1 MRTLGVPS
9 ESAALRQLAQRVYNL
24 ERARRD
30 KEAPQTLTEVAVF
43 SSAETPTVS
52 ESGPYDVHTGGDV
65 YDVVARCRVAGTTNS
80 TVDVKHN
87 GTVIATV
94 TIAANALRGV
104 VYPTRNIP
112 KGSYITAAVTKV
124 GTGVRAI
131 SVFVRMRT

>member
-9 ESAALRQLAQRVYNL
+9 ESAALRQLAQRIYNL
-24 ERARRD
+24 ERARRE

-43 SSAETPTVS
+43 SSPETPTVS
-52 ESGPYDVHTGGDV
+52 ESGPYDVHTGGAV
-65 YDVVARCRVAGTTNS
+65 YDVVARCRVAGTTAT

-87 GTVIATV
+87 GTVFATV

-104 VYPTRNIP
+104 AYPTRTIP
-112 KGSYITAAVTKV
+112 KNDYLTAAVTAV
-124 GTGVRAI
+124 GTGVKAI